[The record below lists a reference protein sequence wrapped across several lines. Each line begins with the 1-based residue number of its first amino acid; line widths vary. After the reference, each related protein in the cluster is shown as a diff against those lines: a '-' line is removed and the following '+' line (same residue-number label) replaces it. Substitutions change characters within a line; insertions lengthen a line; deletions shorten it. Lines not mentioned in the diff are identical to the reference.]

1 MTSQQTTSQQNSSQK
16 DSKLNKTTSGTTI
29 FGDSYNNEKQKS
41 QKGTSMLSN
50 IQETNQKITD
60 KGKLYDDLKDS
71 KIELFYDIKE
81 KKFEYK
87 QIKIGENSY
96 KHIND
101 IGSNEIPKDEKIE
114 EFINFFKEIEEKF
127 KEYNNKNE
135 FTLILEIKGDKYK
148 IELKLDCSYTV
159 NIHGKKQYYKDFDI
173 INNGTSKGLEDLFY
187 DLNNFDC

>member
-1 MTSQQTTSQQNSSQK
+1 
-16 DSKLNKTTSGTTI
+16 
-29 FGDSYNNEKQKS
+29 
-41 QKGTSMLSN
+41 MLSN

-127 KEYNNKNE
+127 EEYNNKNE